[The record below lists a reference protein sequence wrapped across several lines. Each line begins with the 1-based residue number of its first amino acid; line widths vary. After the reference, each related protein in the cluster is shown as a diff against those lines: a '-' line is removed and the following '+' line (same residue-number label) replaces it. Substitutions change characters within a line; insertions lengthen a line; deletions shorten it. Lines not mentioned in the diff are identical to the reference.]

1 MKPMLNP
8 LTNELKLVNYAMAR
22 RLREYGWRD
31 ATTTEWHRFRQAAL
45 SRVVFETIRPGQ
57 STVRH

>member
-8 LTNELKLVNYAMAR
+8 LTNELKLVNYTQAR

-31 ATTTEWHRFRQAAL
+31 ATTAEYHRFKAQAL
-45 SRVVFETIRPGQ
+45 TRVVFETIQPTGM
-57 STVRH
+57 VGH